1 MKTKRKFYTN
11 TFTFYDTDK
20 IKIRNVY
27 EHLLYKQF
35 TSEGL
40 ELKSDLRISSVKLC
54 NDFKPVARTLEC
66 QKDSFHFQA
75 YYQNSN
81 MFSAFDTKFT
91 VLILVP

>member
-27 EHLLYKQF
+27 EHSLYKQF
-35 TSEGL
+35 TLEGL
-40 ELKSDLRISSVKLC
+40 ELKSDLRTSSVKLC
-54 NDFKPVARTLEC
+54 NDFKLVARTIEC

-75 YYQNSN
+75 YYQNLN
-81 MFSAFDTKFT
+81 KIFAFDTKST
-91 VLILVP
+91 VLTLVP